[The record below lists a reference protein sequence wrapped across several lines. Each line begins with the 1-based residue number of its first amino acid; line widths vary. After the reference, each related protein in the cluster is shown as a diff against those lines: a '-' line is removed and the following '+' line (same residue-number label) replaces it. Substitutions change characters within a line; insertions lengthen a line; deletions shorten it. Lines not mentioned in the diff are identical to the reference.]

1 MCVFVLRIFLTSRA
15 FLVKMSTTCL
25 IFRSDLTPSTKG
37 GASLHVNGS
46 RRGLSVTNGS
56 LASKCERRVGSCS
69 WGKSPLWLWFHAHG
83 DNIISLSYC
92 LIIGQHLKLVLVINY
107 NNHVI

>member
-1 MCVFVLRIFLTSRA
+1 LLS

-25 IFRSDLTPSTKG
+25 IFPLDLTPSTKG
-37 GASLHVNGS
+37 GGSLHVNGS

-56 LASKCERRVGSCS
+56 LASKCERRVSSCS
-69 WGKSPLWLWFHAHG
+69 WGESVFYLKRKEKSPLWLWFYAHR

-92 LIIGQHLKLVLVINY
+92 LIISQHLKVVLVINY
-107 NNHVI
+107 NNHVMW